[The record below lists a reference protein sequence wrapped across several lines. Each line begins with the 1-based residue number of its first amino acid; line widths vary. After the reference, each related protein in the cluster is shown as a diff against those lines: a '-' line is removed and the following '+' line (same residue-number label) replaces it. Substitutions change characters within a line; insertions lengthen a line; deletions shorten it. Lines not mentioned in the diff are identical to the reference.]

1 MSPSSAFTARDCSH
15 ALLAVAAPSASLP
28 ALSLLAPATHATTG
42 GCRLDP
48 VVTLSSR
55 DTFDLHTTVD
65 DAYTD
70 VQLVSDTL
78 HRPVG
83 ALVTSA
89 VHTSVLVPQD
99 TFVLVPQDT
108 FHFYA
113 FYADEPPGTCSA
125 NTKVD
130 TSPLQIPVAAAMD
143 LVRVNGTVVVTA
155 SASGQSRQML
165 WTTFSG

>member
-1 MSPSSAFTARDCSH
+1 MSPSSAFTARDCGH
-15 ALLAVAAPSASLP
+15 ALLGVAAPSASLP
-28 ALSLLAPATHATTG
+28 ALSLLAPATHATSG

-78 HRPVG
+78 HSPVG

-89 VHTSVLVPQD
+89 VPTSVLDPHD
-99 TFVLVPQDT
+99 TSL
-108 FHFYA
+108 FH
-113 FYADEPPGTCSA
+113 ADEPPSTHGA
-125 NTKVD
+125 DAKVD
-130 TSPLQIPVAAAMD
+130 TLTPQIAVVAAMD
-143 LVRVNGTVVVTA
+143 LVSVHGTVVATA

-165 WTTFSG
+165 WTNFSG

>member
-1 MSPSSAFTARDCSH
+1 MSPRSAFPARDCSH
-15 ALLAVAAPSASLP
+15 ALLGVAAPSASLP
-28 ALSLLAPATHATTG
+28 ALSLLAPATHATSG

-55 DTFDLHTTVD
+55 DTSDLHTTVD
-65 DAYTD
+65 ASTD

-78 HRPVG
+78 HSPVG

-89 VHTSVLVPQD
+89 VQTSVLD
-99 TFVLVPQDT
+99 PQDT

-113 FYADEPPGTCSA
+113 DEPPRTCRA

-130 TSPLQIPVAAAMD
+130 TPPQIPVMAATD
-143 LVRVNGTVVVTA
+143 LVNVNGTVVSTA

-165 WTTFSG
+165 WTNFSG

>member
-15 ALLAVAAPSASLP
+15 ALLGVAAPSASLP

-55 DTFDLHTTVD
+55 NALDLHTTVD

-89 VHTSVLVPQD
+89 VHTSVLD
-99 TFVLVPQDT
+99 PQDT
-108 FHFYA
+108 FH

-143 LVRVNGTVVVTA
+143 LVGVNGTVVVTA